1 MKTIIIS
8 GSSGFI
14 GKNLI
19 NQISETNKYQIITLD
34 INNGIDLTQ
43 NEQLLSLPPFD
54 IFIHLANL
62 LYVPASYQNPEVF
75 YRVNYLTTLN
85 ALELCRKNN
94 AKMIY
99 ISSYL
104 YGNPKYL
111 PIDENHPINPTN
123 PYAQSKYICEKLC
136 EGYYRDFKIKTI
148 VLRPF
153 NIYGIGQ
160 KGDLLIPEIIKQ
172 LKQGKNKIFLKDP
185 YPRRDYINVIDVAR
199 AIIKAIDINKDYSV
213 YNVCSGIS
221 YSVKEITDIINS
233 KLKYPVQFIFSKSDR
248 LHEIYET
255 RGSYSKIE
263 KELNW
268 HPLVKFEDGIEAMLN
283 KENL

>member
-148 VLRPF
+148 ILRPF

-172 LKQGKNKIFLKDP
+172 LKQGKNKISLKDP

-199 AIIKAIDINKDYSV
+199 AIIKAVDKNVDYTI

-233 KLKYPVQFIFSKSDR
+233 KLKKPVEFIFSNSDR
-248 LHEIYET
+248 QYEINET

-268 HPLVKFEDGIEAMLN
+268 YPLIKFEEGIEAILN

>member
-19 NQISETNKYQIITLD
+19 NLISQTNKYQIITLD

-62 LYVPASYQNPEVF
+62 LYVPASYQNPAVF

-148 VLRPF
+148 ILRPF

-160 KGDLLIPEIIKQ
+160 KGDLLIPEIITPVSYTHLDVYKRQ
-172 LKQGKNKIFLKDP
+172 PSQG
-185 YPRRDYINVIDVAR
+185 
-199 AIIKAIDINKDYSV
+199 IIS
-213 YNVCSGIS
+213 
-221 YSVKEITDIINS
+221 
-233 KLKYPVQFIFSKSDR
+233 
-248 LHEIYET
+248 
-255 RGSYSKIE
+255 
-263 KELNW
+263 
-268 HPLVKFEDGIEAMLN
+268 
-283 KENL
+283 

>member
-19 NQISETNKYQIITLD
+19 NLISQTNKYQIITLD

-43 NEQLLSLPPFD
+43 NEQLLSLPSFD

-148 VLRPF
+148 ILRPF
-153 NIYGIGQ
+153 NVYGIGQ

-172 LKQGKNKIFLKDP
+172 LKQCKNKIFLKDP

-199 AIIKAIDINKDYSV
+199 AIIKAIDINEDYTI

-248 LHEIYET
+248 QHEIDET

-263 KELNW
+263 KELYW
-268 HPLVKFEDGIEAMLN
+268 HPLVKFEDGIEAILN